1 LYFFEDGGVL
11 RPEVIQRGV
20 ADFAALREP
29 DFRHEPGAGSFQV
42 GGVVRR
48 GAQTKHL
55 HDGRGGHL
63 GKAVAILGVR
73 RDGAWAFERMPVGS
87 AIRRETGGGGDE
99 TGGEDDEGFTVE
111 RVHGLVFGLMT
122 FASRRI
128 QVRPHGLSIDV
139 RVKEERPT

>member
-1 LYFFEDGGVL
+1 
-11 RPEVIQRGV
+11 
-20 ADFAALREP
+20 
-29 DFRHEPGAGSFQV
+29 
-42 GGVVRR
+42 
-48 GAQTKHL
+48 
-55 HDGRGGHL
+55 
-63 GKAVAILGVR
+63 
-73 RDGAWAFERMPVGS
+73 MPVGS

-111 RVHGLVFGLMT
+111 RVHGLVFGLMM